1 MGLNRKAKPI
11 YVTEDTRLKFGKH
24 KGTKVKEV
32 LDFDP
37 GWLDGIYRRNP
48 DRFTCVNCQG
58 LGCGRSDSSDYDYD
72 IGDMPY

>member
-37 GWLDGIYRRNP
+37 GWLDWA
-48 DRFTCVNCQG
+48 FTDEI
-58 LGCGRSDSSDYDYD
+58 LIALPALIAKASAAAADSSDYDYD